1 MIYWLSILGAVAIL
15 SLVWAIQDSA
25 WRDTKIE
32 IDRTLSITL
41 AIYTFVVASGFLI
54 YSIMKG

>member
-1 MIYWLSILGAVAIL
+1 VIYWLSILGAVAIL
-15 SLVWAIQDSA
+15 SLMWAIQDSA

-32 IDRTLSITL
+32 IDRTI
-41 AIYTFVVASGFLI
+41 AIYTFIVALGLFI